1 MARVSGKYEYT
12 VNIMPHLKLSSYSV
26 GVSIT
31 ETSQISHIDVKRLS
45 FRRKE
50 DSKEADVG
58 GESGEVPGAEIMM
71 SPTDPGK
78 VTITYNPDVR
88 RLQTEL
94 RHQNHPLQLIVE
106 YEVDRGAAGAGEVQL
121 LEGYFVHF
129 TAPENLTPIP
139 KHVVFV
145 LDTSGSMRHR
155 KMHQTIAAM
164 VTILGDMR
172 PEDSL
177 TIVSFATEVR
187 VWEGGSVVAASEDN
201 IARAVR
207 YVETLEARGETN
219 INGALLRALD
229 ILQEVRDSGARRE
242 VQPMVFFL
250 TDGHPTVGET
260 DTLAILDNIKTANS
274 NIGAPIFSLAFGR
287 RTDFQM
293 LRLLSVQNHGFAR
306 KIYTAADAS
315 LQMAGFYKE
324 VSSPILSNVTFDYL
338 SSDII
343 HDSLTETAFH
353 TFYQGGEMVV
363 AGMVDVDTHQH
374 AVDTMVMPVFE
385 VTQFTMEYIYH
396 II

>member
-1 MARVSGKYEYT
+1 ME
-12 VNIMPHLKLSSYSV
+12 
-26 GVSIT
+26 
-31 ETSQISHIDVKRLS
+31 
-45 FRRKE
+45 
-50 DSKEADVG
+50 
-58 GESGEVPGAEIMM
+58 
-71 SPTDPGK
+71 
-78 VTITYNPDVR
+78 
-88 RLQTEL
+88 
-94 RHQNHPLQLIVE
+94 
-106 YEVDRGAAGAGEVQL
+106 RGPAAGEVQL
-121 LEGYFVHF
+121 LDGYFVHF
-129 TAPENLTPIP
+129 TAPEKLTPMA

-177 TIVSFATEVR
+177 TIVSFATEVT

-207 YVETLEARGETN
+207 YVETLEAKGETN
-219 INGALLRALD
+219 INGALLRALE
-229 ILQEVRDSGARRE
+229 ILQEVRDTGARSE
-242 VQPMVFFL
+242 LQPMVFFL
-250 TDGHPTVGET
+250 TDGPPTVGET

-363 AGMVDVDTHQH
+363 AGMVDTHQH

-385 VTQFTMEYIYH
+385 VRQFTMEYIYIYLH
-396 II
+396 LSISTYLQ

>member
-1 MARVSGKYEYT
+1 ME
-12 VNIMPHLKLSSYSV
+12 
-26 GVSIT
+26 
-31 ETSQISHIDVKRLS
+31 
-45 FRRKE
+45 
-50 DSKEADVG
+50 
-58 GESGEVPGAEIMM
+58 
-71 SPTDPGK
+71 
-78 VTITYNPDVR
+78 
-88 RLQTEL
+88 
-94 RHQNHPLQLIVE
+94 
-106 YEVDRGAAGAGEVQL
+106 RGPAAGEVQL
-121 LEGYFVHF
+121 LDGYFVHF
-129 TAPENLTPIP
+129 TAPEKLTPMA

-177 TIVSFATEVR
+177 TIVSFATEVT

-207 YVETLEARGETN
+207 YVETLEAKGETN
-219 INGALLRALD
+219 INGALLRALE
-229 ILQEVRDSGARRE
+229 ILQEVRDTGARSE
-242 VQPMVFFL
+242 LQPMVFFL

-260 DTLAILDNIKTANS
+260 DTLAILDKV
-274 NIGAPIFSLAFGR
+274 FSLAFGR

-363 AGMVDVDTHQH
+363 AGMVDTHQH

-385 VTQFTMEYIYH
+385 VRQLTMDYI
-396 II
+396 

>member
-1 MARVSGKYEYT
+1 ME
-12 VNIMPHLKLSSYSV
+12 
-26 GVSIT
+26 
-31 ETSQISHIDVKRLS
+31 
-45 FRRKE
+45 
-50 DSKEADVG
+50 
-58 GESGEVPGAEIMM
+58 
-71 SPTDPGK
+71 
-78 VTITYNPDVR
+78 
-88 RLQTEL
+88 
-94 RHQNHPLQLIVE
+94 
-106 YEVDRGAAGAGEVQL
+106 RGPAAGEVQL
-121 LEGYFVHF
+121 LDGYFVHF
-129 TAPENLTPIP
+129 TAPEKLTPMA

-177 TIVSFATEVR
+177 TIVSFATEVT

-207 YVETLEARGETN
+207 YVETLEAKGETN
-219 INGALLRALD
+219 INGALLRALE
-229 ILQEVRDSGARRE
+229 ILQEVRDTGARSE
-242 VQPMVFFL
+242 LQPMVFFL

-260 DTLAILDNIKTANS
+260 DTLAILDNIKTANA

-363 AGMVDVDTHQH
+363 AGMVDTHQH
-374 AVDTMVMPVFE
+374 AVDTMVMSVFE
-385 VTQFTMEYIYH
+385 VRHFTMEYIYIYIYNLST
-396 II
+396 IIVNHAQYEITAHHTGASTTLRATRWWPWRPRRWTPTSTWCPASTCPPTTTWSACGPTSACTRSCAGSSAASCTAARRSRGRQATRCVQCCVSSTT

>member
-1 MARVSGKYEYT
+1 ME
-12 VNIMPHLKLSSYSV
+12 
-26 GVSIT
+26 
-31 ETSQISHIDVKRLS
+31 
-45 FRRKE
+45 
-50 DSKEADVG
+50 
-58 GESGEVPGAEIMM
+58 
-71 SPTDPGK
+71 
-78 VTITYNPDVR
+78 
-88 RLQTEL
+88 
-94 RHQNHPLQLIVE
+94 
-106 YEVDRGAAGAGEVQL
+106 RGPAAGEVQL
-121 LEGYFVHF
+121 LDGYFVHF
-129 TAPENLTPIP
+129 TAPEKLTPMA

-177 TIVSFATEVR
+177 TIVSFATEVT

-207 YVETLEARGETN
+207 YVETLEAKGETN
-219 INGALLRALD
+219 INGALLRALE
-229 ILQEVRDSGARRE
+229 ILQEVRDTGARSE
-242 VQPMVFFL
+242 LQPMVFFL

-260 DTLAILDNIKTANS
+260 DTLAILDNIKTANA

-343 HDSLTETAFH
+343 HSSLTETAFH

-363 AGMVDVDTHQH
+363 AGMVDTHQH
-374 AVDTMVMPVFE
+374 AVDTMVMPVFK
-385 VTQFTMEYIYH
+385 VRQLTMDFIFVYNYRKSCSVRDHGAPHGGRVPRDGRHGGGRGDGDGGHLHRPGAQLQHVLLQLHGAHVGLPQRARAPAQGRARRAVQLRAGAEAGKLPGVCSAVYPPPREDRS
-396 II
+396 

>member
-1 MARVSGKYEYT
+1 
-12 VNIMPHLKLSSYSV
+12 
-26 GVSIT
+26 
-31 ETSQISHIDVKRLS
+31 
-45 FRRKE
+45 
-50 DSKEADVG
+50 
-58 GESGEVPGAEIMM
+58 M

-129 TAPENLTPIP
+129 TAPENLAPIP

-164 VTILGDMR
+164 VTILGEMR
-172 PEDSL
+172 PEDHL
-177 TIVSFATEVR
+177 NIVSFATNVT
-187 VWEGGSVVAASEDN
+187 VWDAGASVIVQATPDN
-201 IARAVR
+201 IRRAIT
-207 YVETLEARGETN
+207 YVEQLEAAGETN
-219 INGALLRALD
+219 INGALLMAMD
-229 ILQEVRDSGARRE
+229 ILAEEKKNGTLKD

-250 TDGHPTVGET
+250 TDGHPTVGVT
-260 DTLAILDNIKTANS
+260 DTLQILDNIKTANS

-293 LRLLSVQNHGFAR
+293 LRLLSVQNNGFAR

-324 VSSPILSNVTFDYL
+324 VSSPILTNVTFDYL
-338 SSDII
+338 DSSIV
-343 HDSLTETAFH
+343 HDSLTDTAFH
-353 TFYQGGEMVV
+353 TFYQGGEMVI
-363 AGMVDVDTHQH
+363 AGMLDT
-374 AVDTMVMPVFE
+374 AETSVMPVFE
-385 VTQFTMEYIYH
+385 YEITAHHTGGEFREHGDSVTTIETVDTYIDLVPSFNMSDYNYMERLWAYLSVRTLLARVERGELYSCQQGERQARYQEDGG
-396 II
+396 